1 MEDDELFS
9 IKITPELLLRAYRAG
24 IFPMAECAED
34 KDIFWV
40 CPQKRGIIPLDKFHI
55 SRSLRK
61 TINRGNFTIKID
73 NDFEQVITSCAKFG
87 TNRETSWINETIIDL
102 YSELF
107 SLKYCHTV
115 EIWNDNNMVGGL
127 YGVSIGAA
135 FFGESMFHK
144 TSNSSKIA
152 LAHLVKRLKFGGYK
166 LLDTQFMT
174 PHLRSMG
181 GIEIDREEYENL
193 LRKSIAQS
201 ADFYLLPIDDDLC
214 INS

>member
-1 MEDDELFS
+1 MENDELSS
-9 IKITPELLLRAYRAG
+9 IKITPELLLRAYRSG
-24 IFPMAECAED
+24 IFPMAEHAEEE
-34 KDIFWV
+34 DIFWV

-61 TINRGNFTIKID
+61 IINRGNFTIKID

-87 TNRETSWINETIIDL
+87 TNRETSWINRTIIDL

-107 SLKYCHTV
+107 ALKYCHTV

-152 LAHLVKRLKFGGYK
+152 LAHLIKRLKFGGYK

-201 ADFYLLPIDDDLC
+201 ADFYLLPIDDD
-214 INS
+214 